1 MNISFMLI
9 YVVHLTYL
17 TYYCFL
23 MKYDNK
29 YFHPF
34 SNMSFIYTGSTVS
47 LTTGFLQSLLHIIH
61 VSLTFLFLPVYQKNQ
76 KWEKR
81 EHTAIINK
89 TEVHSLSNR

>member
-1 MNISFMLI
+1 MLI

-61 VSLTFLFLPVYQKNQ
+61 VSLTFFSYLYTK
-76 KWEKR
+76 KIK
-81 EHTAIINK
+81 
-89 TEVHSLSNR
+89 SGSNVNTPKFTTLK